1 MEKGFNEKKLGFA
14 DHLED
19 AASLQR
25 TDSDDVNHELQHGMR
40 PRKTSDEKQAILKAA
55 QLADPGFHWL
65 SMRGFWFAC
74 MILVVCCCGGDT
86 GLDATSECR
95 AGPTAVLGPL
105 TACFQPCRRSMA

>member
-25 TDSDDVNHELQHGMR
+25 TDSEDVNHELQHGIR
-40 PRKTSDEKQAILKAA
+40 PRRTSDEKQAILKAA
-55 QLADPGFHWL
+55 QMADPGFHWL

-86 GLDATSECR
+86 GLDATSK
-95 AGPTAVLGPL
+95 
-105 TACFQPCRRSMA
+105 